1 MKKLNQATAQNT
13 EQCQR
18 RVMKERRG
26 MDGVPAIEGEVGC
39 RMVSASGRPALSLY
53 GDLILIDKFHLP
65 QLFSQ

>member
-39 RMVSASGRPALSLY
+39 RMVSGRPAVSLWRPY
-53 GDLILIDKFHLP
+53 LNR
-65 QLFSQ
+65 